1 MQLTPKSKK
10 ASEFWNYQIQS
21 AMPRGE
27 SNIKD
32 SADFNDKIK
41 SVNLDFGTD
50 LIDAAEKF
58 ALYPS

>member
-1 MQLTPKSKK
+1 
-10 ASEFWNYQIQS
+10 
-21 AMPRGE
+21 MPRGE

-32 SADFNDKIK
+32 SADFIDKIK

-50 LIDAAEKF
+50 LIYAAEMI